1 MWEKQMEEGQIFIR
15 NRKYDEAL
23 KCFQEILDRYEGQ
36 EKPYYWA
43 MKHLADLT
51 GYIYGKDYFSAID
64 LYQKIINEYEGEDGL
79 YEYAQADMAKTYL
92 MGGMDMISTYEDMES
107 FLQPMNPEMNDYIG
121 KIHEAKEDFIMERAE
136 KYIKAGFKACYMSSI
151 PLLAKASTA

>member
-1 MWEKQMEEGQIFIR
+1 MLET
-15 NRKYDEAL
+15 
-23 KCFQEILDRYEGQ
+23 YENQ

-92 MGGMDMISTYEDMES
+92 ICGIEMISTYEDMETI
-107 FLQPMNPEMNDYIG
+107 LEPMNPEMGAYIN
-121 KIHEAKEDFIMERAE
+121 KMHELKEDFIMERAE
-136 KYIKAGFKACYMSSI
+136 KIYKSR
-151 PLLAKASTA
+151 L